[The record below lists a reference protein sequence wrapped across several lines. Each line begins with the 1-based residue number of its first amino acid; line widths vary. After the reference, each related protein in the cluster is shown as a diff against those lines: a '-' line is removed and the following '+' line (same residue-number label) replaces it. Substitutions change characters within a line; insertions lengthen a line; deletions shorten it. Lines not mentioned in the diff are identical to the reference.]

1 MKTVKI
7 AGAGFSG
14 LTLAYQLLRQGMQ
27 VEIYE
32 KQLYPGGLIKSMHL
46 ENGLV
51 ETAANAF
58 LADQSI
64 EELFNDFNRSRFT
77 IYKFNFMRGIFFGLG
92 SVLGGTVVL
101 ALVVWVLNGLG
112 VLVPGL
118 GGFLHDVV
126 QVMGKTQ
133 K

>member
-1 MKTVKI
+1 MKTTRENNER
-7 AGAGFSG
+7 GA
-14 LTLAYQLLRQGMQ
+14 R
-27 VEIYE
+27 
-32 KQLYPGGLIKSMHL
+32 
-46 ENGLV
+46 
-51 ETAANAF
+51 ETV
-58 LADQSI
+58 L

>member
-1 MKTVKI
+1 MQFVHGDLRTRAQHLLDGVRPGDDGVVDHALLVLSRLREHVVHDFALA
-7 AGAGFSG
+7 AG
-14 LTLAYQLLRQGMQ
+14 
-27 VEIYE
+27 VI
-32 KQLYPGGLIKSMHL
+32 I
-46 ENGLV
+46 
-51 ETAANAF
+51 
-58 LADQSI
+58 
-64 EELFNDFNRSRFT
+64 
-77 IYKFNFMRGIFFGLG
+77 
-92 SVLGGTVVL
+92 L